1 MGWGVFVD
9 EGDTHDHFQSTCCD
23 LTPLGAYVLKDEMD
37 AGISTFYLG
46 KLSPCPGHTT
56 FHCVQML
63 LKCCWWGQSRIKS
76 CFCLL
81 SAGYCFF
88 FPYLQIQITSLV
100 KKTPPTHFQWQVRLE
115 KRTCEPKFKTES
127 ATLTGVVFFIIL
139 FCLCGCFCLHLCLY
153 TVGLWYP

>member
-1 MGWGVFVD
+1 MPDIQLVQKVVKCSPWLAQPLRSHEHIQTQWFVWSLACQLSLSLDGAEGLSCANSAGLDVQEEGGCGVGYVCGWRRYA
-9 EGDTHDHFQSTCCD
+9 HFHSTCCD
-23 LTPLGAYVLKDEMD
+23 LTPLGACVLKDEMD

-88 FPYLQIQITSLV
+88 PTS
-100 KKTPPTHFQWQVRLE
+100 
-115 KRTCEPKFKTES
+115 KFK
-127 ATLTGVVFFIIL
+127 
-139 FCLCGCFCLHLCLY
+139 
-153 TVGLWYP
+153 